1 MEANKDSALHYIELA
16 ERAILDNDNQ
26 RALRYLKKS
35 EDLFPTQK
43 AKGLSNFFSTSIL
56 SRYSFSEKRSNR
68 TINVHQFSFKFI

>member
-43 AKGLSNFFSTSIL
+43 AKGLSKSFFSIL
-56 SRYSFSEKRSNR
+56 
-68 TINVHQFSFKFI
+68 I

>member
-43 AKGLSNFFSTSIL
+43 AKGLSKFFSISIL
-56 SRYSFSEKRSNR
+56 SRHSSGEK
-68 TINVHQFSFKFI
+68 I